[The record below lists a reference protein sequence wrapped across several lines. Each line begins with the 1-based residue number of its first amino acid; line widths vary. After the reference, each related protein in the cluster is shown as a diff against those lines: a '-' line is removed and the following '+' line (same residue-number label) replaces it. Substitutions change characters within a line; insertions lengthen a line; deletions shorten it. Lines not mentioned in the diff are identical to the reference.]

1 MNIFDRA
8 NEALRQDLEA
18 YTRALRT
25 IVTALPQARELCDC
39 VVKET
44 RLARA
49 LLAFANGPQ
58 TADLAQ
64 LAFHLTNLWPYRE
77 QPFART
83 LGFADEI
90 AEARRQREEAR
101 RGVQMLA
108 KQLNDSLASEV
119 SGCFDN
125 IARHLEEE
133 QKLLE
138 ECHALIQPHATN
150 MDITRK
156 RLNLLVATV
165 DARLPASPEQQAMLQ
180 AYSEAV
186 ALLRDWENGV
196 PLEERGVDI
205 LEHCLDMLEKADQ
218 LVRTGQSMTL

>member
-8 NEALRQDLEA
+8 NEALRHDLEA
-18 YTRALRT
+18 YTQALRT
-25 IVTALPQARELCDC
+25 IVTALPQARALCDS

-49 LLAFANGPQ
+49 LLAFSNSPQ
-58 TADLAQ
+58 ATDLAQ

-90 AEARRQREEAR
+90 AEARRQREEAQ
-101 RGVQMLA
+101 RGVRSLA
-108 KQLNDSLASEV
+108 RQLNDPLFGEV
-119 SGCFDN
+119 NGCLEN
-125 IARHLEEE
+125 IVRYLEEE

-138 ECHALIQPHATN
+138 ECNALIQPHATN

-165 DARLPASPEQQAMLQ
+165 DARLPDSPEQQAMLQ
-180 AYSEAV
+180 TYNEAV
-186 ALLRDWENGV
+186 ALLRDWESGV

-205 LEHCLDMLEKADQ
+205 LEHCLDMLDKADQ
-218 LVRTGQSMTL
+218 LVRANQAV

>member
-1 MNIFDRA
+1 MVPSGRPGMNIFDRA
-8 NEALRQDLEA
+8 NEALRHDLEA

-25 IVTALPQARELCDC
+25 IVTALPQARALCDS

-49 LLAFANGPQ
+49 LLAFSNSPQ
-58 TADLAQ
+58 AGDLAQ

-108 KQLNDSLASEV
+108 KQLNDALANEV

-125 IARHLEEE
+125 IAR
-133 QKLLE
+133 
-138 ECHALIQPHATN
+138 
-150 MDITRK
+150 
-156 RLNLLVATV
+156 
-165 DARLPASPEQQAMLQ
+165 
-180 AYSEAV
+180 
-186 ALLRDWENGV
+186 
-196 PLEERGVDI
+196 
-205 LEHCLDMLEKADQ
+205 
-218 LVRTGQSMTL
+218 